1 MHRNIKPCERY
12 SNKIINPYLD
22 LEKPKEFTIE
32 EIKARM
38 GLDKKKS
45 AAELKYLTPSLT
57 KPIIQ
62 RGKLKIYK

>member
-1 MHRNIKPCERY
+1 M
-12 SNKIINPYLD
+12 SPYKD

-38 GLDKKKS
+38 GLDKKKL
-45 AAELKYLTPSLT
+45 AAEQTYLTPSFI

-62 RGKLKIYK
+62 KGKLKIYK